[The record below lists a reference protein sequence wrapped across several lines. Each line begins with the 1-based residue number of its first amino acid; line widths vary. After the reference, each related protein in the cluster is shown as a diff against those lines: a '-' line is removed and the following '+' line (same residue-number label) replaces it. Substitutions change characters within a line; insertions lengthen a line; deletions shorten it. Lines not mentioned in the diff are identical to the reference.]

1 VTIRSRAVGIRTR
14 AEHYA
19 SVAEAS
25 REKHGSVDALYVMF
39 DRDSEIGGGL
49 LAGSLAYRLFIW
61 FLPFSLVVVA
71 GIGFGADLASESPTS
86 AARSL
91 GLRGIVSN
99 SIAEASQSS
108 SRWYAIVIGIP
119 ILLWATRSL
128 LRALVVAHRLVW
140 GDPRLVTHKATPGRT
155 LRFLVLILLYFPVRE
170 LAAYVGSRSGSYL
183 AQTVVGLV
191 GVFGWWLLCSLQLPH
206 RDVPWHALIP
216 GAIIVAVGFELIS
229 NLGTYLIATRVNSGQ
244 SAYGV
249 LGVAAGLL
257 FGLYLVS
264 RIIVASAVVNA
275 TVWERRHPPQP
286 DELTQPDLDLF
297 VSEPEA

>member
-1 VTIRSRAVGIRTR
+1 MTIRSRAVGVKTR

-19 SVAEAS
+19 AVAEAS
-25 REKHGSVDALYVMF
+25 REEHGTVDALYVMV
-39 DRDSEIGGGL
+39 DRDSEIGGGI

-71 GIGFGADLASESPTS
+71 GIGLGAEVVSESPTS

-91 GLRGIVSN
+91 GLRGVVSN

-119 ILLWATRSL
+119 ILLWATRGL
-128 LRALVVAHRLVW
+128 LRALVVIHRLVW
-140 GDPRLVTHKATPGRT
+140 GDPRLLTHKATPARI

-170 LAAYVGSRSGSYL
+170 LAAYAGSRSGSYL
-183 AQTVVGLV
+183 VQTVVGLV
-191 GVFGWWLLCSLQLPH
+191 GIFGWWLLCSLRLPH
-206 RDVPWHALIP
+206 RDVPWYALIP
-216 GAIIVAVGFELIS
+216 GAIVVAVGLELIS
-229 NLGTYLIATRVNSGQ
+229 NLGTYLIATRVNSSE

-264 RIIVASAVVNA
+264 RLIVAAAIVNE
-275 TVWERRHPPQP
+275 TVWERRHPLRQGEITLPG
-286 DELTQPDLDLF
+286 
-297 VSEPEA
+297 